1 MLDLLSNSRRRGV
14 DLLYSNMEALLTL
27 PVTQLTTSTYKPE
40 HCVFVSQDPAIQVKQ
55 PTTCSQAPTLPSHAK
70 ILHTAESDD
79 SLDDDSPFKVS
90 SRVGKTKRR
99 HSVPEQDKLNS
110 DPDSE
115 DDFVSLRTPKTTLQ
129 TKVVIREN
137 LVSKTVKRKTLTAE
151 ERLKSLPI
159 SQCLESVS
167 DFLDNM
173 SYMDS
178 FLSAPR
184 EEGESSRGIVD
195 AVMKD
200 GMKDELRVES
210 QRGAQMRLEHAL
222 EIPAAVEALSFHMC
236 GVSVADAW
244 NKAQQLEGELGKE
257 AATEL
262 TLPVAAHRDCY
273 SFSQDSHCQPQ

>member
-40 HCVFVSQDPAIQVKQ
+40 HSVFVSQDPVIQDKR
-55 PTTCSQAPTLPSHAK
+55 PTTCSQAHALPSHAK
-70 ILHTAESDD
+70 LLHTAESADC
-79 SLDDDSPFKVS
+79 LDDGSPFKVS
-90 SRVGKTKRR
+90 SRVRKTKRR

-110 DPDSE
+110 DTDSE
-115 DDFVSLRTPKTTLQ
+115 DDFVSLRTPKTTTQ
-129 TKVVIREN
+129 TKVIRES
-137 LVSKTVKRKTLTAE
+137 LVSKKVKRKTLTAE

-173 SYMDS
+173 SYVDS
-178 FLSAPR
+178 FLTASR
-184 EEGESSRGIVD
+184 EESDCSRGTVD
-195 AVMKD
+195 AVVKD
-200 GMKDELRVES
+200 GMKDELRVETE
-210 QRGAQMRLEHAL
+210 RGAQMRLEHAL
-222 EIPAAVEALSFHMC
+222 EIPAAVEALSFHRC
-236 GVSVADAW
+236 CVSVAEAW